1 MRFETSQFMKM
12 GQTMRMAPRMIQS
25 MEILQMPLAE
35 LEERIEQELE
45 SNPTLELADGPE
57 NRDSQDGEQGND
69 DRADGV
75 DSGEDASFADDG
87 AETVGESRAGDAL
100 SRSGDHYSGDELG
113 DDIGN
118 DINGNING
126 DIFEGDEPARHDES
140 ADEFS
145 QLDRFEE
152 VESDAAENEFGA
164 ADSFDRDVAHE
175 QSERYERELRYEEA
189 LGEYGARPGEV
200 DAKSEAMAAAPARG
214 ASLTEQLRGQ
224 WSLSDVDPMLRA
236 AGEVIISFVEDDGYV
251 RTSMESII
259 DRSGDAAGLTVPLLE
274 RAIIAVQRSLE
285 PAGVAARTAG
295 ECLLLQ
301 LDSLEEE
308 DEDSELATSVFAHA
322 RVLVR
327 DHLEDLMQNR
337 LPKVSEQAGLTLAEI
352 KSALGLLKRL
362 SLAPARRLVND
373 AARPITP
380 DAIVEYDADQDR
392 YFAYLNDRRLPN
404 VRVNQEYAR
413 LAKDRTMDRKG
424 RDFIK
429 VNLGNA
435 QWLLDAVG
443 QRRNTLLR
451 VTNAVVA
458 AQREFFDYGPAS
470 LKPLPMQTIADQLGI
485 HVATVSRAVA
495 EKYIATPRGVVP
507 LRKFFSGGV
516 QTRTTEETVG
526 GEDMAWEA
534 VKASLQELIQAEDKK
549 KPLSD
554 EALAGALKAK
564 GIDIAR
570 RTVAKYREQLG
581 IPAKRL
587 RQLF

>member
-1 MRFETSQFMKM
+1 MKM

-57 NRDSQDGEQGND
+57 NRDELERGEGSEGEEKARDGE
-69 DRADGV
+69 DGAEP
-75 DSGEDASFADDG
+75 GEDASFADDG
-87 AETVGESRAGDAL
+87 GEFSSARDVSAEREDEGSDA
-100 SRSGDHYSGDELG
+100 SGDVFNEDSPVRLSEGEEDFSHLDS
-113 DDIGN
+113 
-118 DINGNING
+118 
-126 DIFEGDEPARHDES
+126 FEQVQP
-140 ADEFS
+140 
-145 QLDRFEE
+145 
-152 VESDAAENEFGA
+152 DAAENEFDSS
-164 ADSFDRDVAHE
+164 DSFDRDVAQE
-175 QSERYERELRYEEA
+175 QGERYERELRYEEA
-189 LGEYGARPGEV
+189 MGEFGAKAGEV

-214 ASLTEQLRGQ
+214 ASLTDQLRGQ
-224 WSLSDVDPMLRA
+224 WSLCDVDPLLRG
-236 AGEVIISFVEDDGYV
+236 AGEVLISYVEDDGYI
-251 RTSMESII
+251 RLPLATIA
-259 DRSGDAAGLTVPLLE
+259 DRAGQGMVLELLE
-274 RAIIAVQRSLE
+274 RALTVVQHSLE
-285 PAGVAARTAG
+285 PAGVAARTAA

-301 LDSLEEE
+301 LDALEEE
-308 DEDSELATSVFAHA
+308 DEEGVAGGGLLEHA

-327 DHLEDLMQNR
+327 DHLDDLMQNR
-337 LPKVSEQAGLTLAEI
+337 LPKVSEETGLSLDEI
-352 KSALGLLKRL
+352 KAGLGLLKRL
-362 SLAPARRLVND
+362 SLAPGRRLVDD

-380 DAIVEYDADQDR
+380 DAVVEYDADQDR

-404 VRVNQEYAR
+404 VRINQEYAR
-413 LAKDRTMDRKG
+413 LAKDRTVDRKD
-424 RDFIK
+424 REFLK
-429 VNLGNA
+429 TNLGNA

-443 QRRNTLLR
+443 QRRHTLLR

-458 AQREFFDYGPAS
+458 AQREFFDYGPAA

-495 EKYIATPRGVVP
+495 EKYLATPRGVVP

-516 QTRTTEETVG
+516 QTRTTEATVG

-534 VKASLQELIQAEDKK
+534 VKAALQELIFNENKK

-554 EALAGALKAK
+554 EALAAALKAK

-570 RTVAKYREQLG
+570 RTVAKYREQMG
-581 IPAKRL
+581 IGAKRL